1 MLNEI
6 LEFEAYV
13 KSPESEK
20 PRIQPKLLTNNF
32 SEDGNLF
39 GIDRILILSAI
50 RMKFII
56 LTAWSI
62 MNC

>member
-20 PRIQPKLLTNNF
+20 PKNPAEVINKQF
-32 SEDGNLF
+32 Q
-39 GIDRILILSAI
+39 
-50 RMKFII
+50 
-56 LTAWSI
+56 
-62 MNC
+62 

>member
-20 PRIQPKLLTNNF
+20 PRIQPKLLLEKKEKNN
-32 SEDGNLF
+32 SCKTICRNYE
-39 GIDRILILSAI
+39 R
-50 RMKFII
+50 
-56 LTAWSI
+56 
-62 MNC
+62 